1 MSGDHRVFSVRGL
14 LAIDG
19 ELTEGAV
26 VVTGDRISRVARVVR
41 DIELPRP
48 VYQAKIVAP
57 GFIDLQVNGGFGV
70 DADGDPESYR
80 TLARRLP
87 ESGVTS
93 FLPTLISSVPEAYPR
108 AFAAFDQAVGARG
121 ARALG
126 FHLEGPFLSVTRKG
140 AHPAS
145 AIENASEELFES
157 FLASPRTCLTTVAP
171 ERAGGLERIA
181 RFRQRGIVVS
191 IGHSNATAEEFE
203 AGVEAGATMTTHL
216 YNAMSPFN
224 HRAPGVVGAALAD
237 DRVVVGLIADG
248 VHSHSIAITLAL
260 RAKGPKRIALVTD
273 MMAAAGMPPGTYR
286 LGAQEVI
293 RDQTSARLSDGTLA
307 GSVLMMDEAV
317 RNMVRWSGLKLADVL
332 PMATSTPA
340 RVLRRRDIGVIER
353 DALADLVLLDTAG
366 NVQKTFVAGEL
377 VYDRERAG

>member
-1 MSGDHRVFSVRGL
+1 MSGDHRVFSVRGQ

-19 ELTEGAV
+19 ELTEGAIV
-26 VVTGDRISRVARVVR
+26 VSGDRISRVARVVR
-41 DIELPRP
+41 DDELPRP
-48 VYQAKIVAP
+48 VYQADIVSA

-93 FLPTLISSVPEAYPR
+93 FLPTLISSAPEAYPA
-108 AFAAFDQAVGARG
+108 AFAAFEAARDAPGAL
-121 ARALG
+121 ALG
-126 FHLEGPFLSVTRKG
+126 FHLEGPFLSVARKG

-145 AIENASEELFES
+145 AIENASNELFES
-157 FLASPRTCLTTVAP
+157 LIDSKLGRLMTIAP
-171 ERAGGLERIA
+171 ERSGGIERIA
-181 RFRQRGIVVS
+181 KLKERGTVVS
-191 IGHSNATAEEFE
+191 IGHSNATAEEFA
-203 AGVEAGATMTTHL
+203 AGVRAGVTMTTHL

-224 HRAPGVVGAALAD
+224 HRSPGVVGAALAD

-286 LGAQEVI
+286 LGAQHVI
-293 RDQTSARLSDGTLA
+293 RDENSARLTDGTLA
-307 GSVLMMDEAV
+307 GSVLLMDEAV
-317 RNMVRWSGLKLADVL
+317 RNMTRWSGLKLGEVL

-340 RVLRRRDIGVIER
+340 RVLCRRDIGVIER
-353 DALADLVLLDTAG
+353 DARADLVLLDTNG
-366 NVQKTFVAGEL
+366 NVQKTFVGGDL
-377 VYDRERAG
+377 VYDRG